1 MIFEKAQN
9 KEVMEMYAAI
19 ARQSETMLAAAQEGN
34 WDGLCEAEEKCSA
47 LIQQLQTIK
56 QSNAQLNET
65 EKQEHIGYLKKILA
79 DDAAIRNIT
88 EPRLMQLEQFLRA
101 ASNNQR
107 LNNSYGSN

>member
-1 MIFEKAQN
+1 MIFNQADNKA
-9 KEVMEMYAAI
+9 VMDMYASI
-19 ARQSETMLAAAQEGN
+19 ARQSEEMLRAAEAGD
-34 WDGLCEAEEKCSA
+34 WDGLCAAEERCSS
-47 LIQQLQTIK
+47 LISQLQEIK
-56 QSNAQLNET
+56 QNQAKLNER

-107 LNNSYGSN
+107 LNKTYGE